1 MGRDTKQLTPFRQNA
16 VQLATGGLIG
26 IAVGVAGYFAATTM
40 IHEGNQEDSG
50 NTSITNN
57 RTKLDSNI
65 NTKNVSVG
73 SGESTNLNI
82 RAFVEQLNSWNS
94 EELERALEQA
104 TSTPDASNSV
114 SMNTLLLGELA
125 HINPQHALDSV
136 WNFPSVYWNDLLPIV
151 FQEWSVLNLNEAVQA
166 ASNLVGTLQEVAMRA
181 ILGEQQDLSY
191 PSLLNLTRKLGV
203 YELTQRLIRESEA
216 IELLDRPAEA
226 WDLMVTSN
234 SLTDEY
240 WNVLGEIVNAWKQ
253 TEGIAVLDQLH
264 EDLYHRNIATFT
276 HLLRTVAE
284 DEPQQAFD
292 WVVGTSA
299 GVQGETA
306 ATILEPWVRLDP
318 ASAMQATSRLA
329 SRGNRFWTR
338 HVITSVWAEKNPRE
352 LIQHI
357 ALLPKKNRSIAVSSA
372 LVNLV
377 QLDPEEALESLEQLR
392 SVPSAVDQD
401 AEIDLI
407 RSWSQKDPVAA
418 IEWVKTNKDKSSS
431 QYRYMTRDIARAYA
445 LIDPDKALAFA
456 SGEAPNSFL
465 SGSFLETEVI
475 DSLASR
481 GQVDVAI
488 QLLNQVRDP
497 AQPEVVRVV
506 AENLIRVNRI
516 EDVLELAQRL
526 TEDQQVDYFKSITF
540 SWMIDNP
547 TSLVDNLSNIPS
559 GRVREELVLELL
571 VLSDRFEDY
580 LTATQ
585 IETVREYLN
594 DESAMDSSN

>member
-1 MGRDTKQLTPFRQNA
+1 MTPFRQNV
-16 VQLATGGLIG
+16 VQLATGVLIG

-40 IHEGNQEDSG
+40 IHEGNKDVSG
-50 NTSITNN
+50 NTSITGNGT
-57 RTKLDSNI
+57 RLPSNE
-65 NTKNVSVG
+65 TSKNFSVG
-73 SGESTNLNI
+73 SGENTNLNVQ
-82 RAFVEQLNSWNS
+82 AFVEQLNSWNS
-94 EELERALEQA
+94 EELERALEHA

-125 HINPQHALDSV
+125 HTNPRHALESV

-151 FQEWSVLNLNEAVQA
+151 FREWSVSNLYEAVQA

-181 ILGEQQDLSY
+181 ILGEQRDLSA
-191 PSLLNLTRKLGV
+191 SNFLNLARTLGV
-203 YELTQRLIRESEA
+203 HELTQRLIRESEA
-216 IELLDRPAEA
+216 IELLGRPAEA

-240 WNVLGEIVNAWKQ
+240 WNVLGEILKAWKQ
-253 TEGIAVLDQLH
+253 TEGIAVLDQLY

-276 HLLRTVAE
+276 HLLRTIAE
-284 DEPQQAFD
+284 EEPQQAFD
-292 WVVGTSA
+292 WVVGASA

-306 ATILEPWVRLDP
+306 ATILEPWARLDP

-357 ALLPKKNRSIAVSSA
+357 ALLPKKNRSMAVSSA

-377 QLDPEEALESLEQLR
+377 QLDPDEALESLEQLR

-401 AEIDLI
+401 AEIDLV

-445 LIDPDKALAFA
+445 LIDPDEALAFA

-516 EDVLELAQRL
+516 EDVLELAQLL

-540 SWMIDNP
+540 SWMIDSP
-547 TSLVDNLSNIPS
+547 TSLVDNLSNIPL
-559 GRVREELVLELL
+559 GRVREELVLEILTL
-571 VLSDRFEDY
+571 AEQFENY
-580 LTATQ
+580 LTAAQ
-585 IETVREYLN
+585 IETVSEFLN
-594 DESAMDSSN
+594 DESWLDTTN